1 MKSLSLVTLLTV
13 AALAAPAQAA
23 AITGHLQTSIGTNR
37 PVVAAAAA
45 AAEDPNGLCGDV
57 KGYLDHAETEADKRA
72 GTKAAEK
79 WSKLADSWWQTGV
92 DLSCG
97 WAA

>member
-1 MKSLSLVTLLTV
+1 
-13 AALAAPAQAA
+13 
-23 AITGHLQTSIGTNR
+23 LQTFQGSLRSGS
-37 PVVAAAAA
+37 
-45 AAEDPNGLCGDV
+45 
-57 KGYLDHAETEADKRA
+57 KRA

-92 DLSCG
+92 DLGCS

>member
-1 MKSLSLVTLLTV
+1 MSLRPVSLILAVTLLSIPV
-13 AALAAPAQAA
+13 ALAAPNDGRYQKSGEALKAQM
-23 AITGHLQTSIGTNR
+23 
-37 PVVAAAAA
+37 
-45 AAEDPNGLCGDV
+45 DDDLCGPV
-57 KGYLDHAETEADKRA
+57 NGYLDHAEKEADKRA

-92 DLSCG
+92 DLGCS

>member
-1 MKSLSLVTLLTV
+1 MSLRRPVSLILAVSLLSV
-13 AALAAPAQAA
+13 AASAPALAAPNDGRYQKSGEALKSQM
-23 AITGHLQTSIGTNR
+23 
-37 PVVAAAAA
+37 
-45 AAEDPNGLCGDV
+45 DDDLCGPV
-57 KGYLDHAETEADKRA
+57 KGYLDHAEKEADKRA

-92 DLSCG
+92 DLGCS